1 MHEMT
6 AEMAA
11 KLFLAQEEALDHA
24 AAKIYRLL
32 TQDAGLPPAEC
43 LVVCLRAA
51 AKFLSQHNKNE
62 WREII
67 QHASELLPPCCMGR
81 RCTRTEPY
89 PCCGLCGADV
99 LRAPEVQHAVQ
110 NIGGDGYLGRLS
122 PLGLRAQPAANNA
135 FPARDIGLHQS
146 TPVVSRRPLPA
157 HAAALGDTSQ
167 MPVALRRRGLR
178 GFARHRIRARWHDH
192 GRSGMAGSDLGVDI
206 VAVIGVAA

>member
-1 MHEMT
+1 
-6 AEMAA
+6 
-11 KLFLAQEEALDHA
+11 
-24 AAKIYRLL
+24 
-32 TQDAGLPPAEC
+32 
-43 LVVCLRAA
+43 
-51 AKFLSQHNKNE
+51 
-62 WREII
+62 
-67 QHASELLPPCCMGR
+67 MGR

-89 PCCGLCGADV
+89 PCCGLCDADV

-122 PLGLRAQPAANNA
+122 PLRLRAQPAANNA

-167 MPVALRRRGLR
+167 MPVALRRRGPGRL
-178 GFARHRIRARWHDH
+178 ARHRIRARWHDH

-206 VAVIGVAA
+206 VAVVGTIVEGGPNSGHSAATECSLRAPMIARPKTSKALSCMIFEWHTF